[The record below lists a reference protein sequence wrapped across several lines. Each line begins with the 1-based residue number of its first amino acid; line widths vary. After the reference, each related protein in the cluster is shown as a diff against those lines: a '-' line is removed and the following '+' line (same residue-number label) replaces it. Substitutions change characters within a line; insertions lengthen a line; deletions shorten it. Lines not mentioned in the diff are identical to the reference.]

1 MKKKHHG
8 KKNRKHHDKNKTKT
22 KTKSKNNKYLRYT
35 NILLV
40 LSILFF
46 IYKTTQET
54 QPNKIET
61 VLATSLI
68 GTIVFSQLF
77 WNNTIKHSIIH
88 KIDAIIAKIVISS
101 FILYTIIYKYRF
113 TYLLVLSAIAVS
125 FYFSNYYSSQ
135 EWCSNKHLCCH
146 ASLHI
151 FCFIATFYAFI

>member
-1 MKKKHHG
+1 MKKTSTEREAE
-8 KKNRKHHDKNKTKT
+8 NTSIKTKT
-22 KTKSKNNKYLRYT
+22 KINNHKYLCYT
-35 NILLV
+35 NILLI

-54 QPNKIET
+54 QPNQVET
-61 VLATSLI
+61 VLATSLV

-77 WNNTIKHSIIH
+77 WNNPIKHSIIH
-88 KIDAIIAKIVISS
+88 KIDAIIAKIVIAS
-101 FILYTIIYKYRF
+101 FILYTLIYKYRF

-125 FYFSNYYSSQ
+125 FYFSNHYSSQ

-151 FCFIATFYAFI
+151 FCFVATFYAFL

>member
-1 MKKKHHG
+1 MK
-8 KKNRKHHDKNKTKT
+8 
-22 KTKSKNNKYLRYT
+22 KNNKIKTKPTSKSKSKSKPKVNNHKYLCYT
-35 NILLV
+35 NILLI

-54 QPNKIET
+54 QPNQLET
-61 VLATSLI
+61 VLATSLV

-77 WNNTIKHSIIH
+77 WNNPIKHSIIH
-88 KIDAIIAKIVISS
+88 KIDAIIAKIVIAS
-101 FILYTIIYKYRF
+101 FILYTLIYKYRF

-125 FYFSNYYSSQ
+125 FYFSNHYSSQ

-151 FCFIATFYAFI
+151 FCFVATFYAFL